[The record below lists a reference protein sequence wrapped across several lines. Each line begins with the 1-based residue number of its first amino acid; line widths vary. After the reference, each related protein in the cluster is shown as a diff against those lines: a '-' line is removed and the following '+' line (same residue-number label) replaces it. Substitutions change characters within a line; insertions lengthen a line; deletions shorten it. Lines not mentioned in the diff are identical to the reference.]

1 MLFLILLFYME
12 EFIFYSKTYLEKAYI
27 VTFVWQFFH
36 VSNYWKC
43 SNKHQRSYRCILCVY
58 PCIFSG
64 ARGQKR
70 MNSSDSSPVHMGCNT
85 WTVKFSI
92 FSEFQ
97 NIISD
102 NPTTRERH
110 SDALRTK
117 IDMWL
122 TPDNFFLE
130 TKKRISIWI
139 TSEFLKI

>member
-12 EFIFYSKTYLEKAYI
+12 EFIFYSKAYLEKAYI

-70 MNSSDSSPVHMGCNT
+70 MNSSDSSPVHIHELSNSVSFLNFKTSLVITPPPASVILMHC
-85 WTVKFSI
+85 VQKSI
-92 FSEFQ
+92 CDSPP
-97 NIISD
+97 IIS
-102 NPTTRERH
+102 
-110 SDALRTK
+110 
-117 IDMWL
+117 
-122 TPDNFFLE
+122 
-130 TKKRISIWI
+130 
-139 TSEFLKI
+139 FLKQKKG